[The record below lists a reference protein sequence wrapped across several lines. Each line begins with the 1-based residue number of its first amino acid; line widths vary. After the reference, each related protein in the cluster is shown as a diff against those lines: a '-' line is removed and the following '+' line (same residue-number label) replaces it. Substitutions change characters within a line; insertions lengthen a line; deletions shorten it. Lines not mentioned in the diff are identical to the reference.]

1 MADIV
6 TLPAAGRE
14 EKPGFCPTPTAR
26 DIASALT
33 ICCKQRKMGCVVGAS
48 GVGKTTAIADF
59 AEQHHY
65 VMQCRMTRAAGRLQP
80 GLVRIATAMGAYATA
95 NMGSAEIYDNIL
107 RHLSYPRDALLIL
120 DEAQHMDD
128 DLLESVRDLYDERPV
143 GIMLVGS
150 AELTDRWEAKSAAKR
165 RKWAQLTSR
174 LTVRLDIPAVPQ
186 EDIAAMCGHHGI
198 VGKRSLDLLTRSAT
212 RGGGLRNVNE
222 RIAHARKLAGDGPI
236 QLNHL
241 EDAERILGSR
251 N

>member
-33 ICCKQRKMGCVVGAS
+33 ICRNRRKMGCIVGAS
-48 GVGKTTAIADF
+48 GVGKTTAIADYSEKNF
-59 AEQHHY
+59 G
-65 VMQCRMTRAAGRLQP
+65 VTVCRMTRAAGRLQP

-95 NMGSAEIYDNIL
+95 NMGSADIYDAIL
-107 RHLSYPRDALLIL
+107 RKLSFPGDALLIL

-128 DLLESVRDLYDERPV
+128 DLLESVRDIYDENPV
-143 GIMLVGS
+143 GVVLVGS
-150 AELTDRWEAKSAAKR
+150 GELTDRWEAKSAVKR

-174 LTVRLDIPAVPQ
+174 LTVRLDIPAVPP
-186 EDIAAMCGHHGI
+186 EDIAAMCDHHG
-198 VGKRSLDLLTRSAT
+198 VAGKRSLDLLTRSAA

-222 RIAHARKLAGDGPI
+222 RIAHARKLAGDGAI

-241 EDAERILGSR
+241 EESERVLGLR